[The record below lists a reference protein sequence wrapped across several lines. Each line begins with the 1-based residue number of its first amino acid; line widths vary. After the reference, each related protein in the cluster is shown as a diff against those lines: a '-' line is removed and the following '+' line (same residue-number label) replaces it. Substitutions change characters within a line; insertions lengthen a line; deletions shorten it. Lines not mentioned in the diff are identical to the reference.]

1 MSDSLELTCVLV
13 YRIDM
18 ALHVQQLCA
27 ENKISVT
34 YQSLK
39 EKTPQYYANPLKNH
53 VHIRPTK
60 NTGYYVSALHEL
72 GHLLG
77 KNQASSILKR
87 ELYAWIWA
95 RDKALV
101 WTETA
106 EKIMQRAMDSYGW
119 GIKEKRLWHQ
129 HIWKNKHGGK
139 NE

>member
-1 MSDSLELTCVLV
+1 M
-13 YRIDM
+13 
-18 ALHVQQLCA
+18 
-27 ENKISVT
+27 
-34 YQSLK
+34 
-39 EKTPQYYANPLKNH
+39 
-53 VHIRPTK
+53 HIRPTK

-129 HIWKNKHGGK
+129 HIWKNKQGGK